1 MTNFGL
7 YQLLNFI
14 VNKDV
19 YSRAITPDQFDLEL
33 KSKNLRLMR
42 KRLGLPET
50 YIPGAA
56 NEGAGVT
63 RLTDTDLL
71 PFLVEQTVNPVS
83 GIINLAANWYYILD
97 WYTSTSITSDLMSY
111 EEISNRRNNYITKPT
126 TLHPAA
132 YIVKAGLRVLP
143 TTITGVTVVYY
154 RKPLDPV
161 FTTVTDPVTLRL
173 AYSPPPASVELEWD
187 DGSKLDILNMILQ
200 DMGLNIE
207 RGDVQ
212 QMAAKLIQTGK

>member
-1 MTNFGL
+1 MNNFAL

-71 PFLVEQTVNPVS
+71 PFLVEQTLNPVS
-83 GIINLAANWYYILD
+83 GIITLTTGWYYILD
-97 WYTSTSITSDLMSY
+97 WYTTTSITADLISY

-132 YIVKAGLRVLP
+132 YIVKQGLKVLP

-154 RKPLDPV
+154 RKPVDPV
-161 FTTVTDPVTLRL
+161 FTTITDPTTLRL
-173 AYSPPPASVELEWD
+173 TYDPNNSVELEWD

>member
-1 MTNFGL
+1 MTNFDL
-7 YQLLNFI
+7 YKLLNFI

-19 YSRAITPDQFDLEL
+19 YSKAIAPPQFDLEL

-71 PFLVEQTVNPVS
+71 PFLVEETLNPVD
-83 GIINLAANWYYILD
+83 GVLVLTTGWYYILD
-97 WYTSTSITSDLMSY
+97 WYTSTSRTSDLISY
-111 EEISNRRNNYITKPT
+111 DEISNRLRNYITAPT
-126 TLHPAA
+126 ELHPAA
-132 YIVKAGLRVLP
+132 YIVKTGLKVYP
-143 TTITGVTVVYY
+143 TTIVGATVIYY
-154 RKPLDPV
+154 RKPADPV
-161 FTTVTDPVTLRL
+161 FTTITNPTTLEL
-173 AYSPPPASVELEWD
+173 EYDAGNSVELEWD

-212 QMAAKLIQTGK
+212 QMANKLIQTGK

>member
-1 MTNFGL
+1 MNNFDL

-19 YSRAITPDQFDLEL
+19 YSRAITPDQFDVEL
-33 KSKNLRLMR
+33 KSKNTRLMR

-63 RLTDTDLL
+63 RITDTDLL
-71 PFLVEQTVNPVS
+71 PFLVEQTANPVS
-83 GIINLAANWYYILD
+83 GIVTLTSNWYYILD
-97 WYTSTSITSDLMSY
+97 WYTATSITADLMGY

-132 YIVKAGLRVLP
+132 YIVKAGLKVLP
-143 TTITGVTVVYY
+143 TTITGVTVIYY
-154 RKPLDPV
+154 RKPADPV
-161 FTTVTDPVTLRL
+161 FATTVGADLRL
-173 AYSPPPASVELEWD
+173 AYDAGSSVELEWD
-187 DGSKLDILNMILQ
+187 DGSKQDILYMILQ
-200 DMGLNIE
+200 DMGVNIE

>member
-1 MTNFGL
+1 MTNFDL
-7 YQLLNFI
+7 YKLLNFV

-19 YSRAITPDQFDLEL
+19 YSRAITPEQFDLEL
-33 KSKNLRLMR
+33 KAKSPRLMR

-56 NEGAGVT
+56 NEGAGVN
-63 RLTDTDLL
+63 RMTDTDLL
-71 PFLVEQTVNPVS
+71 PFLVEQTIAAPTA
-83 GIINLAANWYYILD
+83 GILVLTTGWYYILD
-97 WYTSTSITSDLMSY
+97 WYTATSVTADLISY
-111 EEISNRRNNYITKPT
+111 EEVSNRINNYITKPT

-132 YIVKAGLRVLP
+132 YIVPTGLKVFP
-143 TTITGVTVVYY
+143 TNITNAKVIYY
-154 RKPLDPV
+154 RKPVTPV
-161 FTTVTDPVTLRL
+161 FATTINPVTLRL
-173 AYSPPPASVELEWD
+173 EYNVAGSVELEWE
-187 DGSKLDILNMILQ
+187 DGAKLDILSMILQ